1 MTRTLSRINEQI
13 ANQYREAEKFQ
24 LAMER
29 KDKRKKNL
37 TPSVEQMELDEI
49 CLNYH
54 SRVF

>member
-1 MTRTLSRINEQI
+1 MTRTLSRINEKI

-49 CLNYH
+49 RLNYH
-54 SRVF
+54 SRAF